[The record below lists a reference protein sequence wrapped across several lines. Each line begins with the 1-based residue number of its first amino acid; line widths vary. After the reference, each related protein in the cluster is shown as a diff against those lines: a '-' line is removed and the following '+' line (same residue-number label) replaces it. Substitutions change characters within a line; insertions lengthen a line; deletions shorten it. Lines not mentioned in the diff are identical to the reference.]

1 MIAPGAFAFI
11 RTGDLRSE
19 AAGLGAGGLTFAVD
33 DIATTTSFRLLDTF
47 DGQIAAKGLLLVLTP
62 DALVLLGGDAVIR
75 QVAAEPDY
83 LARMPIGP
91 VTQHL
96 AGIVS
101 PLRTLMTLAPGS
113 LTHGPLRV
121 LDDYEKTHLRGNVW
135 ILEADGRCVS
145 LGDLRALRGYD
156 KSLKRLATAF
166 EAPGAALSAFDAC
179 ARLRGEDPRLIG
191 KVRMRMTPDETAFGA
206 ANNIIA
212 TQLAVV
218 RRNEAGVM
226 GDLDI
231 EFLHDYRVAL
241 RRVRSVI
248 SLFKDVYAPD
258 QTAELKMRFSA
269 VMARTGALR
278 DLDVYLLEQDR
289 YMDLVPEAFRSGIAK
304 LFASLAARR
313 DTAQAELAA
322 YLRSDDYAREITAL
336 ARLFD
341 KPKRLAK
348 GPQADRNALHFA
360 RKLIWKR
367 YRKVCAIAREI
378 GELTPDETVHE
389 LRIHCKKLRYLME
402 FFGPLFGAAEIKPLI
417 KSLKRLQNNLGAFND
432 YSVQQEALQTM
443 TADLSEMA
451 GTDAVE
457 IAASIG
463 ALIIVLHQKQLEER
477 ARVTAS
483 FAAFDA
489 PETQARFRALFRPE
503 GDAT

>member
-1 MIAPGAFAFI
+1 MTAPAAFAFI
-11 RTGDLRSE
+11 RPGDLRSE
-19 AAGLGAGGLTFAVD
+19 AAGTDARGLTFAVD
-33 DIATTTSFRLLDTF
+33 DTASATSFRLLDTF
-47 DGQIAAKGLLLVLTP
+47 DGQIASKGLLLGLTP
-62 DALVLLGGDAVIR
+62 EALVLLDGDTVIR
-75 QVAAEPDY
+75 QDPAEPNY
-83 LARMPIGP
+83 LARMPVGP
-91 VTQHL
+91 VTESL
-96 AGIVS
+96 AGVVS
-101 PLRTLMTLAPGS
+101 PLRTLMPLAQGS
-113 LTHGPLRV
+113 LTHGSLRV
-121 LDDYEKTHLRGNVW
+121 LDDYEKTHLRGEVW
-135 ILEADGRCVS
+135 ILEAEGRCVS
-145 LGDLRALRGYD
+145 LGTLRALRGYD
-156 KSLKRLATAF
+156 KSLKRLANTF
-166 EAPGAALSAFDAC
+166 EARDALLSVFGAC
-179 ARLRGEDPRLIG
+179 ALLRGEDPRLIG

-206 ANNIIA
+206 ANDIIA
-212 TQLAVV
+212 TQLAVA
-218 RRNEAGVM
+218 RRNEAGVI

-248 SLFKDVYAPD
+248 SLFKGVYAPD
-258 QTAELKMRFSA
+258 QTAALKMRFSA
-269 VMARTGALR
+269 IMARTGALR
-278 DLDVYLLEQDR
+278 DLDVYLQEQDR
-289 YMDLVPEAFRSGIAK
+289 YMDLVPEAFRPGIAK
-304 LFASLAARR
+304 LFASLAAGR
-313 DTAQAELAA
+313 DAAQAELAGD
-322 YLRSDDYAREITAL
+322 LRSDDYEREITAL
-336 ARLFD
+336 VRLFD

-348 GPQADRNALHFA
+348 GPQADRNALDFA

-378 GELTPDETVHE
+378 GELTPDDTVHE

-477 ARVTAS
+477 ARVSAS

-489 PETQARFRALFRPE
+489 PGTQARFRALFRPE